1 MSLSRC
7 IIITLL
13 STQLFSQNNHV
24 YVELLGPGLMASINY
39 ERNID
44 NNIFVRAGYGNF
56 SVESTASDYM
66 SSYTSKTTINPLII
80 H

>member
-39 ERNID
+39 ERNLD
-44 NNIFVRAGYGNF
+44 NNILV
-56 SVESTASDYM
+56 V
-66 SSYTSKTTINPLII
+66 PL
-80 H
+80 

>member
-44 NNIFVRAGYGNF
+44 NNIFVRH
-56 SVESTASDYM
+56 
-66 SSYTSKTTINPLII
+66 SSITHITTKCFLY